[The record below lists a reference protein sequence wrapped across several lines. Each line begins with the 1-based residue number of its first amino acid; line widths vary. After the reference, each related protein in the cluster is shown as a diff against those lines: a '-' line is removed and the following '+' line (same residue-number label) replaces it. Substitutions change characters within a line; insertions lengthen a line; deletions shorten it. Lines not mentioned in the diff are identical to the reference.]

1 MPARKNSNNACHC
14 PQQAAWGRPLR
25 LRDYFYLALF
35 TAASLATHGYHP
47 GAEDAE
53 IYIPGIKVRLHPSL
67 YPFGREFFASHA
79 RMTLFPDLIAASV
92 RLTHL
97 PFDLVI
103 FLWHIASIFLLLL
116 ASLGLC
122 RLLFA
127 ESRAQWAAVSL
138 LAALLTL
145 PVAGTALY
153 IVDQYLNPR
162 ALALFAAIFATHTA
176 LEAKFVRAA
185 LWILFAA
192 AVHPLMAV
200 FAASWIFFLVA
211 VRRFPLRQVPAF
223 HILPVGISI
232 KYPSAAYR
240 EVVQTRPY
248 FFLLRWEWYEWLG
261 IFAPLA
267 ILYGFSRLARKQS
280 QANLEI
286 VCRALVA
293 FGLFYFALEVIL
305 TVPGRLMALARYQ
318 PLRSLQIVYVLL
330 ILAGG
335 GLLGKWMLKDRA
347 WLWLAVCVPLCA
359 GMFFAQRELF
369 PATPHI
375 EWPGVKPK
383 TDWLQAFA
391 WIKANTPTEAV
402 FALNPDHMRLPGEDN
417 HGFRALAER
426 SMLADAVKD
435 SGAVTM
441 FPDLPLAE
449 HWQEQV
455 SAQQGWMKFQ
465 LADFERLR
473 KQYGVS
479 WTVLDQQG
487 DLGLNCLYANSTL
500 RVCRIP

>member
-1 MPARKNSNNACHC
+1 MLARKNPNNARHS
-14 PQQAAWGRPLR
+14 PQLSAWGGRLK
-25 LRDYFYLALF
+25 LRDYLYLALL
-35 TAASLATHGYHP
+35 TAASLAVHGYHP

-53 IYIPGIKVRLHPSL
+53 IYIPGIKVILHPSL

-79 RMTLFPDLIAASV
+79 RMTLFPNLIAASV

-97 PFDLVI
+97 PFDLAI
-103 FLWHIASIFLLLL
+103 FLWHVASIFLLLL
-116 ASLGLC
+116 ASLQLC

-127 ESRAQWAAVSL
+127 ETRAHWAAVSL

-162 ALALFAAIFATHTA
+162 ALALFATIFATSA
-176 LEAKFVRAA
+176 VLETKYVRAA

-200 FAASWIFFLVA
+200 FAGSWIFFLVA
-211 VRRFPLRQVPAF
+211 GRRFPLRPVPALS
-223 HILPVGISI
+223 ILPLGLSI
-232 KYPSAAYR
+232 KYPSPAYR

-267 ILYGFSRLARKQS
+267 ILYGFSRLARKQGL
-280 QANLEI
+280 ANLEI
-286 VCRALVA
+286 VCRALIP
-293 FGLFYFALEVIL
+293 FGLFYFLLEVIL
-305 TVPGRLMALARYQ
+305 TVPDRLMALARYQ

-330 ILAGG
+330 ILTGG
-335 GLLGKWMLKDRA
+335 GLLGQWMLKNRA
-347 WLWLAVCVPLCA
+347 WLWLAACVPLCA

-369 PATPHI
+369 PATPQI
-375 EWPGVKPK
+375 EWPGVTPK
-383 TDWLQAFA
+383 NDWLQAFA
-391 WIKANTPTEAV
+391 WIKMNTPTEAI
-402 FALNPDHMRLPGEDN
+402 FALNPDHMRLRGEDN
-417 HGFRALAER
+417 HGFRAIAER

-455 SAQQGWMKFQ
+455 NAQQGWMRFQ
-465 LADFERLR
+465 VADFERLR
-473 KQYGVS
+473 KQYGAG
-479 WTVLDQQG
+479 WVLLDRQNSF
-487 DLGLNCLYANSTL
+487 GLDCPYANATL